1 MSSNEWLPA
10 QIPFDLVRRGFA
22 PDQVTAHLE
31 RLEYDLRI
39 ATANGDAT
47 NQRLFEVSNQLQA
60 AQVEADDLR
69 TQLDSLAREPVSM
82 TGLSNRMQ
90 RMIRLAEEEAAEIR
104 ARANTDAE
112 KVRNNAAAMA
122 AATASEREIF
132 DTERERTRRQ
142 LADQV
147 RDLLSEATSEAEST
161 RQSAAQES
169 HAMVAAATAE
179 AERLVGGAAAE
190 SRATL
195 NAAREE
201 ATNTL
206 ASARAES
213 TATLTAARAEAE
225 HTLTSAREQAEAL
238 TNAANAERLRLDT
251 EGNDR
256 RNAID
261 EDFEIAISAR
271 RAEAHQRLT
280 EREEISVADAKQR
293 VADATAEA
301 ERRVQEATEY
311 SAELIRRAAA
321 ESHQRVAESDQAVQ
335 ELTALRSQ
343 VLDQLASLRDHLGQ
357 VDKLASSAPALL
369 DPPEAESRRP
379 VTDDFPADPA
389 QRPTDL
395 PAEYNSEPGPWD
407 DVTVESVRAERG
419 TDQAKTQGPPSD
431 AELNDS
437 NTTVTNASETDGSVT
452 NGSDTN
458 RSDTNGSDTNGS
470 DTNGSEALEALA
482 ADFNAEEEL
491 STVPPVPGQEI
502 STEGAESQTDVFAR
516 IEEPIDERPTEDR
529 NNADSHGRNGQGGGS
544 SPAGPTQQ
552 RTGLRAF
559 AERAMGGR

>member
-47 NQRLFEVSNQLQA
+47 NQRLSEVSSQLQS
-60 AQVEADDLR
+60 AQAETDDLR
-69 TQLDSLAREPVSM
+69 AQLDNLASEPVSM

-112 KVRNNAAAMA
+112 KVRNNSAAMA
-122 AATASEREIF
+122 AATAAERETF

-147 RDLLSEATSEAEST
+147 RDLLTEATAEAENT
-161 RQSAAQES
+161 RRTATQES
-169 HAMVAAATAE
+169 QGMVAAATAE
-179 AERLVGGAAAE
+179 AERLVGGATAE

-201 ATNTL
+201 ATGTL
-206 ASARAES
+206 A
-213 TATLTAARAEAE
+213 AARAEATA
-225 HTLTSAREQAEAL
+225 TLTSARTEAEQTLTSARDEAEAL

-251 EGNDR
+251 ESNDR
-256 RNAID
+256 RNAVE
-261 EDFEIAISAR
+261 EDFEIAISSR

-280 EREEISVADAKQR
+280 EREEISVADARQR

-301 ERRVQEATEY
+301 ERRVQEATEH

-335 ELTALRSQ
+335 ELTALRGQ

-357 VDKLASSAPALL
+357 VDKLAASAPALL
-369 DPPEAESRRP
+369 DPPDTESGRP
-379 VTDDFPADPA
+379 ITDDFPADPA
-389 QRPTDL
+389 QRPTEL
-395 PAEYNSEPGPWD
+395 PAAYNSEPGPWD
-407 DVTVESVRAERG
+407 NVTVESVRAELG
-419 TDQAKTQGPPSD
+419 GDQQATVEKTSASQADPPSD
-431 AELNDS
+431 DS
-437 NTTVTNASETDGSVT
+437 RTNRGGT
-452 NGSDTN
+452 NGSD
-458 RSDTNGSDTNGS
+458 
-470 DTNGSEALEALA
+470 ALQALA
-482 ADFNAEEEL
+482 ADFNADDEL
-491 STVPPVPGQEI
+491 SAIPSAQSPEI
-502 STEGAESQTDVFAR
+502 STEVAESKTDTFAR
-516 IEEPIDERPTEDR
+516 IEEPINDPAANSSGD
-529 NNADSHGRNGQGGGS
+529 DSAGSNGHDGGA
-544 SPAGPTQQ
+544 SPAAVPAQQ
-552 RTGLRAF
+552 RSGLRAF
-559 AERAMGGR
+559 AERAIGGR

>member
-47 NQRLFEVSNQLQA
+47 NQRLFEVSSQLQS
-60 AQVEADDLR
+60 AQAEVEDLR
-69 TQLDSLAREPVSM
+69 SQLDNLAREPVSM

-147 RDLLSEATSEAEST
+147 RDLLSEATTEAENT

-169 HAMVAAATAE
+169 QAMVAAATAE
-179 AERLVGGAAAE
+179 AERLVGGATAE

-213 TATLTAARAEAE
+213 TATLTAARAAAE
-225 HTLTSAREQAEAL
+225 HTLTSAREEAEAL

-251 EGNDR
+251 ESNDR

-280 EREEISVADAKQR
+280 EREELSVADARQR

-321 ESHQRVAESDQAVQ
+321 QSHQRVAESDRAVQ
-335 ELTALRSQ
+335 ELSGLRSQ

-357 VDKLASSAPALL
+357 VDKLAASAPALL
-369 DPPEAESRRP
+369 DPPEAEAQRP

-389 QRPTDL
+389 GRPTEL
-395 PAEYNSEPGPWD
+395 PPEYNSEPGPWD
-407 DVTVESVRAERG
+407 DVTVESVRADLGVPEPDSQTQPG
-419 TDQAKTQGPPSD
+419 QQAAHGGNAGGS
-431 AELNDS
+431 
-437 NTTVTNASETDGSVT
+437 NASGNNA
-452 NGSDTN
+452 NG
-458 RSDTNGSDTNGS
+458 RALNGGAA
-470 DTNGSEALEALA
+470 NGSEALEALA
-482 ADFNAEEEL
+482 ADFNAAEDL
-491 STVPPVPGQEI
+491 GTIPSAPHQDI
-502 STEGAESQTDVFAR
+502 AAEGAESQTDVFAR
-516 IEEPIDERPTEDR
+516 IDEPIDERP
-529 NNADSHGRNGQGGGS
+529 NGDSNSGSNGQNGNGQGAGS
-544 SPAGPTQQ
+544 SPAAVPGQQ
-552 RTGLRAF
+552 RSGLRAF

>member
-47 NQRLFEVSNQLQA
+47 NQRLSEVSSQLQS
-60 AQVEADDLR
+60 AQAEADDLR
-69 TQLDSLAREPVSM
+69 AQLDNLAREPVSM

-147 RDLLSEATSEAEST
+147 RDLLSEATTEAENT

-169 HAMVAAATAE
+169 HALVAAATAE

-201 ATNTL
+201 ATSTL
-206 ASARAES
+206 SSARAEA

-256 RNAID
+256 RNAVD

-321 ESHQRVAESDQAVQ
+321 ESHQRVAESDQAVH

-357 VDKLASSAPALL
+357 VDKLAASAPALL

-395 PAEYNSEPGPWD
+395 PAEYNSESGPWD
-407 DVTVESVRAERG
+407 EVTVESVRAELG
-419 TDQAKTQGPPSD
+419 ADQPGSQGQPSD
-431 AELNDS
+431 ADLNGS
-437 NTTVTNASETDGSVT
+437 NNGNMT
-452 NGSDTN
+452 NGSDTH
-458 RSDTNGSDTNGS
+458 
-470 DTNGSEALEALA
+470 GSEALEALA

-491 STVPPVPGQEI
+491 ATVPAVPSQEI

-516 IEEPIDERPTEDR
+516 IEEPIDERPTDDR
-529 NNADSHGRNGQGGGS
+529 NNTGSNGSNGQGGGS
-544 SPAGPTQQ
+544 SPAGPPQQ

>member
-47 NQRLFEVSNQLQA
+47 NQRLSEVSSQLQVAQADAEDLRNQL
-60 AQVEADDLR
+60 DN
-69 TQLDSLAREPVSM
+69 LAREPVSM

-112 KVRNNAAAMA
+112 KVRNNAGAMA
-122 AATASEREIF
+122 AATAAERETF

-147 RDLLSEATSEAEST
+147 RDLLSEATTEAEQT
-161 RQSAAQES
+161 RLSATAES
-169 HAMVAAATAE
+169 QAMIAAATAE
-179 AERLVGGAAAE
+179 AERLVGGATAE

-195 NAAREE
+195 NSAREE
-201 ATNTL
+201 ATATL
-206 ASARAES
+206 TSARDEA
-213 TATLTAARAEAE
+213 TATLNSARAEAE
-225 HTLTSAREQAEAL
+225 HTLTSARDEAEAL
-238 TNAANAERLRLDT
+238 TTAANAERLRLDT
-251 EGNDR
+251 ESNER
-256 RNAID
+256 RNAVE
-261 EDFEIAISAR
+261 EDFEIAISSR

-301 ERRVQEATEY
+301 ERRVQEATDY
-311 SAELIRRAAA
+311 AAELIRRAAA

-335 ELTALRSQ
+335 DLTALRGQ
-343 VLDQLASLRDHLGQ
+343 VLDQLASLRDHLSQ
-357 VDKLASSAPALL
+357 VDKLAASAPALL
-369 DPPEAESRRP
+369 DPPEAESKRP

-389 QRPTDL
+389 RRPTDL
-395 PAEYNSEPGPWD
+395 PAGYNSEPGPWD
-407 DVTVESVRAERG
+407 DVTVESVRAELG
-419 TDQAKTQGPPSD
+419 
-431 AELNDS
+431 
-437 NTTVTNASETDGSVT
+437 
-452 NGSDTN
+452 TN
-458 RSDTNGSDTNGS
+458 RSDGPSDQSSDGRVTNGN
-470 DTNGSEALEALA
+470 EALEALA

-491 STVPPVPGQEI
+491 SSIPAAPGPDI
-502 STEGAESQTDVFAR
+502 SVELAESKTDTFAR
-516 IEEPIDERPTEDR
+516 IEEPINETSPNGT
-529 NNADSHGRNGQGGGS
+529 NGGRGANGHDGGDQGQGGDGQGGS
-544 SPAGPTQQ
+544 SPAGVPAQQ